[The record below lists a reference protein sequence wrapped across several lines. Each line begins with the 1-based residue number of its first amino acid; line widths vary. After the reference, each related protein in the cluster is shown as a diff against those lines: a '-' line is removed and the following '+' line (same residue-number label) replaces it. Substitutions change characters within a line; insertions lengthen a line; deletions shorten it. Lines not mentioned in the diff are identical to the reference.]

1 MVDKSTHSKILI
13 LDFGSQYTQVIAR
26 RIRECQVYSE
36 IIRFD
41 TPAAEIAAL
50 KPKGLILSGGP
61 ASVYDKGA
69 PQIDPE
75 IFSLGVPVLGI
86 CYGLMLMAHH
96 LGGGVVFTGR
106 REYGAGV
113 MYIQGGSELLS
124 GLGEQLDVWNSHGD
138 EVTELPKGFRV
149 TGMTEGCDFAAV
161 EDPRRKLYGLQFH
174 PEVAHTPRGREILQN
189 FLFHICHCA
198 MDWTMGS
205 FIEEACARV
214 RKQVGDQKVVLGL
227 SGGVDSSVTA
237 ALLHKAIGDQLT
249 CIFVNNGLLRAR
261 EEEVVQRVFGENF
274 HVRLKYV
281 DASDRFLAVLKGVT
295 DPEMKRK
302 LIGNEFIKVFQNA
315 TEELLEEDRKNCKR
329 KVTTTNSPRGT
340 ADGHGDYKFLAQG
353 TLYPDVI
360 ESVSIEG
367 NPAQVIKSHHNVGG
381 LPEKMHFELVEPVRQ
396 LFKDEVR
403 QAGLQLGLPRE
414 IVYRQPFPGPGLA
427 VRILGEVTPERL
439 AILREADT
447 IVQSEMEAAD
457 WYYKVWQSF
466 AVLLPVQSV
475 GVMGDQRTYENTVVL
490 RIVESQDGMTAD
502 WVRLPYELLARISNR
517 ISNEVNGVNRVCYD
531 ISSKPPSTI
540 EWE

>member
-1 MVDKSTHSKILI
+1 MKNLSPSAHSKILI

-26 RIRECQVYSE
+26 RIRELQVYSE
-36 IIRFD
+36 IVRFD
-41 TPAAEIAAL
+41 TPASEIAKL
-50 KPKGLILSGGP
+50 KANGIVLSGGP
-61 ASVYDKGA
+61 ASVYGKGA
-69 PQIDPE
+69 PHPDPE
-75 IFSLGVPVLGI
+75 IFSLGIPVLGI

-96 LGGGVVFTGR
+96 LGGQVVFTGR
-106 REYGAGV
+106 REYGAG
-113 MYIQGGSELLS
+113 MLHIRNGSELFD
-124 GLGEQLDVWNSHGD
+124 GLGGQLDVWNSHGD
-138 EVTELPKGFRV
+138 EVTALPKGFHV
-149 TGMTEGCDFAAV
+149 VATTEGCDFAAV
-161 EDPRRKLYGLQFH
+161 EDPKRKLYGLQFH
-174 PEVAHTPRGREILQN
+174 PEVAHTPRGKEILQN
-189 FLFHICHCA
+189 FAYHICHCA

-205 FIEEACARV
+205 FIDEACARI
-214 RKQVGDQKVVLGL
+214 REQVGDQKVVLGL

-237 ALLHKAIGDQLT
+237 ALLHKAIGDQFT
-249 CIFVNNGLLRAR
+249 GIFVNNGLLRTR
-261 EEEVVQRVFGENF
+261 EEEIVQRVFGENF

-281 DASDRFLAVLKGVT
+281 DASDRFLRLLKGVT
-295 DPEMKRK
+295 EPETKRK
-302 LIGNEFIKVFQNA
+302 LIGNEFIKVFQHA
-315 TEELLEEDRKNCKR
+315 TEELLEEDRRNGER
-329 KVTTTNSPRGT
+329 R
-340 ADGHGDYKFLAQG
+340 HGGYKFLAQG

-367 NPAQVIKSHHNVGG
+367 NPAHVIKSHHNVGG

-403 QAGLQLGLPRE
+403 QAGLQLGLPKE

-439 AILREADT
+439 SILREAET
-447 IVQSEMEAAD
+447 IVQSEMEATD

-502 WVRLPYELLARISNR
+502 WVRLPYELLARISSR
-517 ISNEVNGVNRVCYD
+517 ISNEVKGVNRVCYD

>member
-1 MVDKSTHSKILI
+1 MVASSTHSKILI

-36 IIRFD
+36 IVRFD
-41 TPAAEIAAL
+41 TPAAEIAAA
-50 KPKGLILSGGP
+50 KPKGIILSGGP

-69 PQIDPE
+69 PQMDPG
-75 IFSLGVPVLGI
+75 IFSLGIPVLGI

-96 LGGGVVFTGR
+96 LGGQVVFTGR
-106 REYGAGV
+106 REYGAG
-113 MYIQGGSELLS
+113 MLHIKNGSQLFD
-124 GLGEQLDVWNSHGD
+124 GLGNQLDVWNSHGD
-138 EVTELPKGFRV
+138 EVTALPEGFRV
-149 TGMTEGCDFAAV
+149 VGTTEGCDFAAV
-161 EDPRRKLYGLQFH
+161 EDRQRKLYGLQFH

-261 EEEVVQRVFGENF
+261 EEEIVQRVFGENF

-281 DASDRFLAVLKGVT
+281 DASERFLALLKGVT
-295 DPEMKRK
+295 DPERKRK
-302 LIGNEFIKVFQNA
+302 LIGNEFIKVFQKA
-315 TEELLEEDRKNCKR
+315 TEELLKEDHRDGGRKHSGYR
-329 KVTTTNSPRGT
+329 
-340 ADGHGDYKFLAQG
+340 FLAQG

-360 ESVSIEG
+360 ESVSIGG

-403 QAGLQLGLPRE
+403 QAGLQLGLPKE

-439 AILREADT
+439 SILREADT

-502 WVRLPYELLARISNR
+502 WVRLPYELLARISSR
-517 ISNEVNGVNRVCYD
+517 ISNEVKGVNRVCYD

>member
-1 MVDKSTHSKILI
+1 
-13 LDFGSQYTQVIAR
+13 
-26 RIRECQVYSE
+26 
-36 IIRFD
+36 
-41 TPAAEIAAL
+41 
-50 KPKGLILSGGP
+50 
-61 ASVYDKGA
+61 
-69 PQIDPE
+69 
-75 IFSLGVPVLGI
+75 
-86 CYGLMLMAHH
+86 
-96 LGGGVVFTGR
+96 VFTGR
-106 REYGAGV
+106 REYGAG
-113 MYIQGGSELLS
+113 MLHIKNGSELLD
-124 GLGEQLDVWNSHGD
+124 GLGNHLDVWNSHGD
-138 EVTELPKGFRV
+138 EVTALPKGFRV
-149 TGMTEGCDFAAV
+149 IATTEGCDFAAV
-161 EDPRRKLYGLQFH
+161 EDPDRKLYGLQFH
-174 PEVAHTPRGREILQN
+174 PEVAHTPRGKEILQN
-189 FLFHICHCA
+189 FVFHICHCA

-237 ALLHKAIGDQLT
+237 ALLHKAIDDQLT

-274 HVRLKYV
+274 HIQLKYV
-281 DASDRFLAVLKGVT
+281 DASERFLSKLRGIT
-295 DPEMKRK
+295 DPEQKRK
-302 LIGNEFIKVFQNA
+302 IIGNEFIRVF
-315 TEELLEEDRKNCKR
+315 EDAIVDLAKTDHRSP
-329 KVTTTNSPRGT
+329 VTDHKFR
-340 ADGHGDYKFLAQG
+340 FLAQG

-403 QAGLQLGLPRE
+403 QAGLQLGLPKE

-427 VRILGEVTPERL
+427 VRILGEVTPDRL
-439 AILREADT
+439 SILREADT

-502 WVRLPYELLARISNR
+502 WVRVPYELLARISTR
-517 ISNEVNGVNRVCYD
+517 ISNEVKGVNRVCYD

>member
-1 MVDKSTHSKILI
+1 MSEKSTHSKILI

-36 IIRFD
+36 IVRFD

-50 KPKGLILSGGP
+50 KPKGVILSGGP

-69 PQIDPE
+69 PQIDPK
-75 IFSLGVPVLGI
+75 IFLLGVPVLGI
-86 CYGLMLMAHH
+86 CYGLMLMANH
-96 LGGGVVFTGR
+96 LGGRVVFSGR

-113 MYIQGGSELLS
+113 LHIKNGSELLG

-138 EVTELPKGFRV
+138 EVTALPKGFRV
-149 TGMTEGCDFAAV
+149 AGTTEGCDFAAV
-161 EDPRRKLYGLQFH
+161 EDPQRKLYGLQFH

-205 FIEEACARV
+205 FIEEACDRV

-249 CIFVNNGLLRAR
+249 CIFVNNGLLRSR
-261 EEEVVQRVFGENF
+261 EEEMVQRVFGENF

-281 DASDRFLAVLKGVT
+281 DASERFLSKLRGVV
-295 DPEMKRK
+295 DPEQKRK
-302 LIGNEFIKVFQNA
+302 IIGNEFIRVFEDAIVDLA
-315 TEELLEEDRKNCKR
+315 TDHG
-329 KVTTTNSPRGT
+329 SPIT
-340 ADGHGDYKFLAQG
+340 DHEFSFLAQG

-381 LPEKMHFELVEPVRQ
+381 LPEKLHFELVEPVRQ

-403 QAGLQLGLPRE
+403 QAGLQLGLPKE

-439 AILREADT
+439 TILRAADT
-447 IVQSEMEAAD
+447 IVQSEMESAD
-457 WYYKVWQSF
+457 WYYKVLQSF
-466 AVLLPVQSV
+466 AVLLPVQTV
-475 GVMGDQRTYENTVVL
+475 GVMGDQRTYENTVAL

-517 ISNEVNGVNRVCYD
+517 ISNEVKGVNRVCYD

>member
-1 MVDKSTHSKILI
+1 MADVSTHSKILI

-36 IIRFD
+36 IVRFD
-41 TPAAEIAAL
+41 TPAAEIAAA
-50 KPKGLILSGGP
+50 KPNGIIFSGGP
-61 ASVYDKGA
+61 ASVYDKGT
-69 PQIDPE
+69 PQIDAE
-75 IFSLGVPVLGI
+75 IFSLGIPVLGI
-86 CYGLMLMAHH
+86 CYGLMLMARH
-96 LGGGVVFTGR
+96 LGGQVVFTGR
-106 REYGAGV
+106 REYGAG
-113 MYIQGGSELLS
+113 MLHIKNGSELFD
-124 GLGEQLDVWNSHGD
+124 GLGNQLDVWNSHGD
-138 EVTELPKGFRV
+138 EVTALPKGFRV
-149 TGMTEGCDFAAV
+149 IGTTEGCDFAAV
-161 EDPRRKLYGLQFH
+161 EDRERKLYGLQFH

-189 FLFHICHCA
+189 FVYHICRCA

-205 FIEEACARV
+205 FIEEACGRI

-274 HVRLKYV
+274 RVRLKYV
-281 DASDRFLAVLKGVT
+281 DASERFLSKLRGVT
-295 DPEMKRK
+295 DPEQKRK
-302 LIGNEFIKVFQNA
+302 IIGNEFIRVFEDA
-315 TEELLEEDRKNCKR
+315 VTELAEEHRTSNIEHR
-329 KVTTTNSPRGT
+329 SF
-340 ADGHGDYKFLAQG
+340 KFLAQG

-360 ESVSIEG
+360 ESVSIGG

-403 QAGLQLGLPRE
+403 QAGLQLGLPKE

-439 AILREADT
+439 SILREADT

-475 GVMGDQRTYENTVVL
+475 GVMGDQRTYENTVAL

-502 WVRLPYELLARISNR
+502 WVRIPYELLARISSR
-517 ISNEVNGVNRVCYD
+517 ISNEVKGVNRVCYD